1 MPVTARLSRRFYEA
15 LGDDIA
21 NELVDWFNAV
31 DLTYRTELR
40 EMNDLNRDRIE
51 ARFDAL
57 AAELRAMEA
66 RLIGKHGELEA
77 RFDGE
82 LGELEARFDGKLGR
96 LEARMNARFDTLQ
109 SLVGKQLAETR
120 ADLLKWMFVF
130 WAGTMLTM
138 IGFLVTVIRVQ

>member
-40 EMNDLNRDRIE
+40 ELNDLHWARMDARLE
-51 ARFDAL
+51 AF

-66 RLIGKHGELEA
+66 RFDGKLRELEA
-77 RFDGE
+77 RTD
-82 LGELEARFDGKLGR
+82 ARFDS
-96 LEARMNARFDTLQ
+96 LQ
-109 SLVGKQLAETR
+109 SLLGRQLAETR
-120 ADLLKWMFVF
+120 ADLVKWMFVF

-138 IGFLVTVIRVQ
+138 IGFMVAVIKLR

>member
-1 MPVTARLSRRFYEA
+1 MPVTARLSRHFYKA

-40 EMNDLNRDRIE
+40 ELNDLHWARME
-51 ARFDAL
+51 ARFEAFAAELRAMETRFDAKL

-66 RLIGKHGELEA
+66 R
-77 RFDGE
+77 FD
-82 LGELEARFDGKLGR
+82 AKLR
-96 LEARMNARFDTLQ
+96 LEVGALDAKLDRLQ
-109 SLVGKQLAETR
+109 SLFWRQLAETR
-120 ADLLKWMFVF
+120 ADLVKWMFVF

-138 IGFLVTVIRVQ
+138 IGLRHF

>member
-21 NELVDWFNAV
+21 NEPVDWFNAV

-51 ARFDAL
+51 ARFDAF

-66 RLIGKHGELEA
+66 R
-77 RFDGE
+77 FDGK
-82 LGELEARFDGKLGR
+82 LGELEART
-96 LEARMNARFDTLQ
+96 NARFDALQ
-109 SLVGKQLAETR
+109 SLLGKQLAETR
-120 ADLLKWMFVF
+120 ADLIKWMFVF

-138 IGFLVTVIRVQ
+138 LGFMATVARLQ